1 MTAEWRAVESLPA
14 SLHDVRGP
22 ANSRSNTRTSRAP
35 AGVETGGQASR
46 HHNLLPSC
54 PGRRS
59 FARLSRAR
67 LFSQGMIEYDDRD
80 QIPAF
85 LLPSSHS
92 GRKFIAERPSPKPR
106 SDRVLPHALETA
118 RDTGGLLEAAA
129 GSYLRA
135 WSDRVRSGA
144 RTPSYVPNF
153 TAYGGTCLKYE
164 GISRVGPT
172 IRIRRPPFQYRW
184 TEWSHRQSS
193 SAPVQR
199 W

>member
-1 MTAEWRAVESLPA
+1 MTAERRAVESLPA
-14 SLHDVRGP
+14 SLHDAREP
-22 ANSRSNTRTSRAP
+22 ASSRSNTRTSRAP
-35 AGVETGGQASR
+35 ACVETGGQVSR

-59 FARLSRAR
+59 FCCPP
-67 LFSQGMIEYDDRD
+67 FSQGVIEYDDRD
-80 QIPAF
+80 QIPAR

-92 GRKFIAERPSPKPR
+92 GQDSSPNARRR
-106 SDRVLPHALETA
+106 SPDRTWSC
-118 RDTGGLLEAAA
+118 RTRFRQRQTAAA
-129 GSYLRA
+129 CAKRQPAHIYESTSIEWPRA
-135 WSDRVRSGA
+135 PGT

-153 TAYGGTCLKYE
+153 TAYGATCLKYE

-172 IRIRRPPFQYRW
+172 IRIRRQPFQYRW